1 MFWKLTLGF
10 LPFFYFIVNMLVFVA
25 LQCCCKKKKV
35 KKVLKRREM
44 SANEK
49 QKVEVKKG
57 NKKKKKNGPSG
68 KAQKPSTLTK
78 SKENNKDEKEMPT
91 AISSEHQSNK
101 EDPLKSKTKTKTGV
115 FTGSIDT
122 STPTALTP
130 MIGEIGGEKKV
141 SAVLTAF
148 AEKEKKEAEKKFPME
163 EDIDDH
169 PDYDTLQFA
178 DKKDVFKTGFTS
190 KGVRIEKEAPQKKLR
205 PGDSAYM
212 DDGVV

>member
-1 MFWKLTLGF
+1 MSMFWELAFGF
-10 LPFFYFIVNMLVFVA
+10 LPFFYFIVNMFVFVA

-35 KKVLKRREM
+35 KKVLKRRGI

-57 NKKKKKNGPSG
+57 NKKKKKNGPKG

-78 SKENNKDEKEMPT
+78 SKENNKDEKMPT

-115 FTGSIDT
+115 FTGSVDT
-122 STPTALTP
+122 STPTALAP

-148 AEKEKKEAEKKFPME
+148 AEKEKSRKEVSNGGR
-163 EDIDDH
+163 
-169 PDYDTLQFA
+169 Y
-178 DKKDVFKTGFTS
+178 
-190 KGVRIEKEAPQKKLR
+190 
-205 PGDSAYM
+205 
-212 DDGVV
+212 